1 MSHTFNKHLVFQSD
15 FGIADGAVSAMTGVV
30 VSVDDSL
37 RMHHLTHD
45 IPPYDIYL
53 ASYRLYQTYSY
64 WPKGTIFVSIVDPG
78 VGFDQKSL
86 VIELKSGQFVVT
98 PDNGTVSHLLEYE
111 GIKKIYEIDK
121 SRNLLPSTNKSYT
134 FYGRDLYAYTAARL
148 ASGQIE
154 LEEIGPELTIDDVN
168 HFYISPPVIHDQEIE
183 GHVAIHDERF
193 GSLWTNIPYD
203 YLEKLDLSKGEIQLE
218 IYQGDKLYY
227 QDNLPVGR
235 SFQDVIINRALVYA
249 NSLQN
254 IGVALNQN
262 SFSRAFN
269 IAYGLDWR
277 IKLRVP
283 QA

>member
-1 MSHTFNKHLVFQSD
+1 MVTSIKFAHTK
-15 FGIADGAVSAMTGVV
+15 
-30 VSVDDSL
+30 
-37 RMHHLTHD
+37 
-45 IPPYDIYL
+45 
-53 ASYRLYQTYSY
+53 
-64 WPKGTIFVSIVDPG
+64 
-78 VGFDQKSL
+78 
-86 VIELKSGQFVVT
+86 
-98 PDNGTVSHLLEYE
+98 
-111 GIKKIYEIDK
+111 
-121 SRNLLPSTNKSYT
+121 
-134 FYGRDLYAYTAARL
+134 
-148 ASGQIE
+148 
-154 LEEIGPELTIDDVN
+154 
-168 HFYISPPVIHDQEIE
+168 EIE